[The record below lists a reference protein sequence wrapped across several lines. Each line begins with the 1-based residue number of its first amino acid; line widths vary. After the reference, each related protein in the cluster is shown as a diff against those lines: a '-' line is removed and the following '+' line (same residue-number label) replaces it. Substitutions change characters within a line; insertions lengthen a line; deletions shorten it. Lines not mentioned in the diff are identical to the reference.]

1 MIAKDCQFGVIFGGQ
16 RFILLAMV
24 DEHRNGRLVHQMR
37 CSNILPTIPAPGSSL
52 PGAFQI
58 TIAALLGPKHA
69 FFNARGINYGLLQ
82 IIPEERPPTRE
93 AAKKGKSISESS
105 RKGKG
110 RMQTTQA
117 SSGTS
122 RVSYCSVWHYY
133 SSRGMSD
140 NGLASSSELLWLPRI
155 QALVHEGSKYHSYS
169 SFYMICPFS
178 YSFLLKDKSKS
189 VPRPS
194 PGDATGELVLYNTI
208 GGSFSG
214 AIIDADLHQSGEA
227 MQIVAKPY
235 DADTKALQENESE
248 PDDTNETP
256 EAPTE
261 EGRVCQ
267 PDAEG
272 EPSCLPLPK
281 EDKEY
286 AFWCEVEA

>member
-1 MIAKDCQFGVIFGGQ
+1 
-16 RFILLAMV
+16 
-24 DEHRNGRLVHQMR
+24 
-37 CSNILPTIPAPGSSL
+37 
-52 PGAFQI
+52 
-58 TIAALLGPKHA
+58 
-69 FFNARGINYGLLQ
+69 
-82 IIPEERPPTRE
+82 
-93 AAKKGKSISESS
+93 
-105 RKGKG
+105 
-110 RMQTTQA
+110 
-117 SSGTS
+117 
-122 RVSYCSVWHYY
+122 
-133 SSRGMSD
+133 MSD

-194 PGDATGELVLYNTI
+194 PGDATGELVLSNTI